1 MPQTLLSVMLI
12 GSIAIFRAGG
22 FPTVDAA
29 PISQPVLDEA
39 LAGLSVETLDDLR
52 KLSVQKHSLLILPY
66 GSAFPLDAW
75 PDIRDFVKQGG
86 NLVVLGGAPF
96 HQPVL
101 RTPDGWK
108 PGVRQPTF
116 AHEFLIG
123 PAEAVKMSGQTV
135 WELTVRL
142 GTRADTPGEWGAEAR
157 RDAVVRPLVQL
168 TDHDGIP
175 RACPLVEIDARG
187 RWIFATSDAPL
198 DAATIRMIVTRALE
212 GASDLDARPVHA
224 SVEAGETPRIRIKAQ
239 SDATRADLVVRDDQ
253 GKQVHRVSIPLRDTA
268 EIRAHLAP
276 GLYHVEVTTNT
287 THHPNSVT
295 TGFWVRDAK
304 LLAASPRMTVSR
316 DWMRRDGKVFPIVG
330 TTYMASDV
338 HRRFLFE
345 PNPHVWDR
353 DFALMQ
359 RLGINFVR
367 TGMWMGW
374 SRATDE
380 SFLRAIDAYV
390 QTAAKHGIIV
400 SFTFFAFLP
409 QSYGGSNP
417 YLDPRAL
424 EGQRAFITAIAR
436 RFRGVGWIQYDLIN
450 EPSYAPPSGL
460 WSNRPIRDEWERR
473 AWADWVRSRHLEGG
487 GKPLHSIL
495 RNKWQDP
502 SEDVLELPKD
512 DELWYSQVR
521 EDRRPRKTFDFVLFS
536 QDVVAGWAR
545 KLRDAL
551 REAGGDPLVTLGQ
564 DEGGTGDRPSQQLHA
579 DSVDYTS
586 VHPWWQNDEVLSTGV
601 MTKVPEKPL
610 LFQETGLMRLEDVNG
625 FPWRSPD
632 LAASVLERKFAYA
645 FASRACGAVE
655 WAWNINPYMPIDN
668 ESTIGFFRPDGTA
681 KPELDVVPKF
691 AAFFRE
697 AASWLDDFAP
707 DPVVIV
713 IPQSRLFMNRP
724 AATDGFRRAIRV
736 LAERFGIVPT
746 AISDLRLTPERL
758 RNARL
763 VIVPSVEF
771 LDRNAAEALLAAS
784 RAGTKVLFTGAIISD
799 PYGEIPDAFN
809 ELGVVDPGRPVQFR
823 EMTNAGWA
831 TFDRNLQESLLRS
844 LSSGD
849 IWHEPLPLEH
859 AREDEPLVALL
870 ARALAAADVPTN
882 PSDGRVAV
890 RVLESP
896 RALLVIAVNE
906 TAEDAQRRVTIA
918 GRAVDISVPAGRS
931 RLVLFDRAT
940 GSEITRR

>member
-1 MPQTLLSVMLI
+1 MPQTLLSVALL
-12 GSIAIFRAGG
+12 GYIAIFRAPG
-22 FPTVDAA
+22 FPTIDAP
-29 PISQPVLDEA
+29 PISQSVLDEA
-39 LAGLSVETLDDLR
+39 LAGMNVEALDDLR
-52 KLSVQKHSLLILPY
+52 RLQRHSLLVLPY
-66 GSAFPLDAW
+66 GSAFPLEAW
-75 PDIRDFVKQGG
+75 SEIRDFVKNGG

-101 RTPDGWK
+101 RTPDGWRR
-108 PGVRQPTF
+108 GVRQPTF
-116 AHEFLIG
+116 AHELLIG

-142 GTRADTPGEWGAEAR
+142 GTRAETPGEWGAEAP

-168 TDHDGIP
+168 TDGEGIP

-198 DAATIRMIVTRALE
+198 DAAAIRMIVTRALE
-212 GASDLDARPVHA
+212 GPSDLDARPIHA
-224 SVEAGETPRIRIKAQ
+224 SVEIGEIPRIRIKAQ
-239 SDATRADLVVRDDQ
+239 SDATRADLVVRDDK
-253 GKQVHRVSIPLRDTA
+253 GRQVHRVSIPLSDTA
-268 EIRAHLAP
+268 EIRAQLAP

-287 THHPNSVT
+287 TRHPNSVT

-304 LLAASPRMTVSR
+304 LLAAAPRMTVSR

-338 HRRFLFE
+338 HRKFLFE

-380 SFLRAIDAYV
+380 AFLRAIDAYV

-424 EGQRAFITAIAR
+424 EGQRAFVSTIAR

-450 EPSYAPPSGL
+450 EPSYAPPEGL

-473 AWADWVRSRHLEGG
+473 AWADWVRARHGEDRSL
-487 GKPLHSIL
+487 L
-495 RNKWQDP
+495 RNRWQDP
-502 SEDVLELPKD
+502 SDDVLELPKD

-521 EDRRPRKTFDFVLFS
+521 EDRRPRKAYDFVLFS

-551 REAGGDPLVTLGQ
+551 REAGGDPLVTVGQ
-564 DEGGTGDRPSQQLHA
+564 DEGGTGVRPSQQLHA

-586 VHPWWQNDEVLSTGV
+586 VHPWWQNDDVLSTGV

-632 LAASVLERKFAYA
+632 LAASVLDRKFAYA

-691 AAFFRE
+691 AAFFRD
-697 AASWLDDFAP
+697 AAPWLDDFAP

-758 RNARL
+758 RSARL

-771 LDRNAAEALLAAS
+771 LDRRAAEALLAAP
-784 RAGTKVLFTGAIISD
+784 KVLFTGAVVSD
-799 PYGEIPDAFN
+799 PYGEVPDALQKLN
-809 ELGVVDPGRPVQFR
+809 IVDAGQPVQFR
-823 EMTNAGWA
+823 EMSRFGWA
-831 TFDRNLQESLLRS
+831 TFDRNLQEGLLRS
-844 LSSGD
+844 NAPATP
-849 IWHEPLPLEH
+849 WHEPLPLEH
-859 AREDEPLVALL
+859 AREEEPFASLL
-870 ARALAAADVPTN
+870 RDALAAAGVQTN
-882 PSDGRVAV
+882 PSNDGVAL
-890 RVLESP
+890 RVLEAP
-896 RALLVIAVNE
+896 RSLLVIAVNE
-906 TAEDAQRRVTIA
+906 TAQDAKRRVNIA
-918 GRAVDISVPAGRS
+918 GHEIDISVLAGRS